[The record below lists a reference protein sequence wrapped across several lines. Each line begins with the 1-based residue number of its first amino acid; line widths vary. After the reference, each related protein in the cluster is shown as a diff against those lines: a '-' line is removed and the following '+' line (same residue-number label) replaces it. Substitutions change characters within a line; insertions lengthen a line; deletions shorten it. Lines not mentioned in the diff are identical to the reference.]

1 MGYAR
6 KGKRNDPSPDHSST
20 YIRTYGSFNV
30 QFQQRQHS
38 PLACPYKTE
47 NRTLKRQPEQ
57 AIRISR
63 PLVLYEAGGLFVY
76 AGRCQPAL
84 TPVLKT
90 VGSSNAVGI
99 DTSVRRHME

>member
-1 MGYAR
+1 MIFRQFSVLFKSEYQ
-6 KGKRNDPSPDHSST
+6 DLSLC
-20 YIRTYGSFNV
+20 SFN
-30 QFQQRQHS
+30 HKMHG

-47 NRTLKRQPEQ
+47 NRTVKRQPEQ
-57 AIRISR
+57 TIRISR